1 LKTSQADQ
9 IDEGLRALLALG
21 ARHALP
27 FETVE
32 NVGAHRFP
40 RKQREVL
47 EHDAAIRPRGG
58 HRLALHHD
66 ASDLGREEPSDQIE
80 QGGFAA
86 AGRAEQRQE
95 FARAH
100 VERNLRQRQ
109 HRPTARRAIGMVHPL
124 DDDLA
129 LAVHGWDLLYYAAR
143 LGRRAPLP
151 EPCSAPSADAAGCPG
166 PDPRLLEFAENSYI
180 SAKRK
185 LGIVQAR
192 TPSSN
197 ARS

>member
-1 LKTSQADQ
+1 M
-9 IDEGLRALLALG
+9 LA
-21 ARHALP
+21 R
-27 FETVE
+27 TVFHG
-32 NVGAHRFP
+32 NSAKCWNTMP
-40 RKQREVL
+40 RSG
-47 EHDAAIRPRGG
+47 P
-58 HRLALHHD
+58 
-66 ASDLGREEPSDQIE
+66 GREEPSDQIE

-143 LGRRAPLP
+143 LGRRAP
-151 EPCSAPSADAAGCPG
+151 
-166 PDPRLLEFAENSYI
+166 
-180 SAKRK
+180 
-185 LGIVQAR
+185 
-192 TPSSN
+192 
-197 ARS
+197 